1 MDLLFASSSPFTWV
15 AEKNFARYKDERDR
29 LVAGAAERN
38 VDDTSGKVG
47 ASKVE
52 DARFEERV

>member
-29 LVAGAAERN
+29 LVAGAAGRN
-38 VDDTSGKVG
+38 VDDVPGKVG
-47 ASKVE
+47 GSKLE